1 MNDQVM
7 IELKTIIQAQAEH
20 LITMQKQVM
29 TLATLPELHREWIPK
44 HELKN
49 FLGFGETQMNTI
61 AKKYHLVSSTIGK
74 RKFFSTKSVLNSLK
88 SNSREE

>member
-1 MNDQVM
+1 MQEVKEVD
-7 IELKTIIQAQAEH
+7 LKTIIREQGEH
-20 LITMQKQVM
+20 LISIQRLIMA
-29 TLATLPELHREWIPK
+29 LATLPEVHREWIPK